1 MSDDREGF
9 SPEDEMAELFG
20 IDAEPIGDARYPSGT
35 EAKIYSGDGR
45 LVVKVDGVPVASIP
59 ASYASEIKREERKR
73 IVLGPRVGDV
83 VRVSVMVPQSRL
95 MQVSGQGHAMTDE
108 EMERARRR
116 LRKHGLDFAGM
127 SDDELLRCNVEDI
140 RDMDAKLAGSGL
152 YSLGSL
158 LSGNADTSFMID
170 LLKAQIRQQ
179 WVIARQN
186 EQIIRL
192 LKDLASK

>member
-20 IDAEPIGDARYPSGT
+20 IDAETIGDARYPSGT

>member
-1 MSDDREGF
+1 
-9 SPEDEMAELFG
+9 
-20 IDAEPIGDARYPSGT
+20 
-35 EAKIYSGDGR
+35 
-45 LVVKVDGVPVASIP
+45 
-59 ASYASEIKREERKR
+59 
-73 IVLGPRVGDV
+73 
-83 VRVSVMVPQSRL
+83 
-95 MQVSGQGHAMTDE
+95 MQVSGQTGAMTNE

-158 LSGNADTSFMID
+158 LTGNADTSFMID